1 MEAVGGILGSVLGG
15 MLGGGGS
22 SQVQQALQGA
32 ESTIAMMFNTMMQNV
47 MQQNMQGYQDA
58 AGDDQDYPN
67 SYDGF

>member
-1 MEAVGGILGSVLGG
+1 MDAIGGVLG
-15 MLGGGGS
+15 MLGGLTGGS

-58 AGDDQDYPN
+58 VGDDQDYPN